1 MDKKKIIS
9 YLTSQKSKDYSYLI
23 AFFITFSFFVFA
35 LIRPNLLEIF
45 SSVEKID
52 QMKTVNSFYEKEI
65 NKSLALQ
72 SEMERVAPELFIV
85 EQAVPK
91 TPQINKMLFDIRT
104 LIDENNLVIDK
115 MHISDINLTDSS
127 KRNALKSVRVN
138 ILLNG
143 QFDGIKGFLDGAN
156 RQRRLKLLDRAYIS
170 REEDIANSA
179 SVSSAL
185 KLEVSI
191 IGYYL

>member
-52 QMKTVNSFYEKEI
+52 QMKTVNSFYDKEI

-72 SEMERVAPELFIV
+72 SEMEKVAPELFIV

-91 TPQINKMLFDIRT
+91 SPQINKLLYDIRT
-104 LIDENNLVIDK
+104 LIEENNLVIEK

-127 KRNALKSVRVN
+127 KRNALKAVKVN
-138 ILLNG
+138 VLLNG
-143 QFDGIKGFLDGAN
+143 QFEGIRGFLNSAN
-156 RQRRLKLLDRAYIS
+156 DQRRLKIIERAVIS
-170 REEDIANSA
+170 RDEDSSKSA
-179 SVSSAL
+179 SVSGAL
-185 KLEVSI
+185 KLEVNV